1 MVHRTEINGVSQVV
15 IRGERLENLALP
27 PSSSLSGGKG
37 EEGPVVIKS
46 RLERFLL

>member
-1 MVHRTEINGVSQVV
+1 MHRVV
-15 IRGERLENLALP
+15 ISGERLENLARLL
-27 PSSSLSGGKG
+27 SSSLSGGTA